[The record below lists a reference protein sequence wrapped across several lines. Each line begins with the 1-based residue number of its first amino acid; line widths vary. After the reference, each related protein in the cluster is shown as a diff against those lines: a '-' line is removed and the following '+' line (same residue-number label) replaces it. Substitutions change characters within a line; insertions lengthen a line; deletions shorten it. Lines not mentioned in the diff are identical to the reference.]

1 MKLDFRIPSASE
13 LFNFNQTEPSALF
26 NDIRETWSLLLRL
39 DNYIS
44 SNLQTDRKGEIND
57 KGNASK

>member
-44 SNLQTDRKGEIND
+44 SNLQTDRKGEIKD